1 MLGIYKMNQFHWVS
15 NVEFEHLLHMIQNIC
30 WIVATSTITI
40 VKTNTK
46 LWLKLVFIIDIGEK
60 QVSCHVLYKCTIL
73 VTSFDL
79 ILNSSPL

>member
-15 NVEFEHLLHMIQNIC
+15 NVEFEDLLYKIRKIC

-46 LWLKLVFIIDIGEK
+46 LRVKLVFIIDIGGK
-60 QVSCHVLYKCTIL
+60 KGFMSCFIL
-73 VTSFDL
+73 MYYFSDKF
-79 ILNSSPL
+79 